1 MSRKRNFS
9 SKNCIHP
16 FNIFHVSNGNLYTCQ
31 NYLGVMVSLN
41 ALITQL
47 GSRVKPP
54 VTSNKH
60 GDRGKE
66 LAEV

>member
-1 MSRKRNFS
+1 
-9 SKNCIHP
+9 
-16 FNIFHVSNGNLYTCQ
+16 
-31 NYLGVMVSLN
+31 MVSLN

-66 LAEV
+66 LAEVWSTETDQLKVLAKAAEHAYFGISM